1 MQNFAIYIHYPFCK
15 SKCPYCDFNSHLTN
29 KNIDYDRFLKAY
41 GQELEFFANNIEN
54 KVVTSIFFG
63 GGTPSLMPIS
73 LVEGILNKI
82 SQLWKIADNCE
93 ITLEANPTSAER
105 QKFQDLKKIGINRL
119 SLGIQAL
126 NNDDL
131 KFLGREHSSQE
142 ATETIEFTKKIFDNF
157 SFDLIYARSKQTLKQ
172 WEEELNKA
180 LKFQSPH
187 LSLYQLTIEKGTRF
201 YSDFQQKKFDLP
213 NENLSADLY
222 QLTNQIT
229 SENGLEF
236 YEISNYAKKNF
247 QSKHNLSYWQ
257 GDDYIGIGAGA
268 HSRVYFKRPLQI
280 GSSFKNANL
289 RSAIVMYHEP
299 NKWLESLEIK
309 GSAIQNHNYINKKEL
324 SYELLLMGLRVKKG
338 LNKKILSYHLEA
350 DFGEIFDVKKLK
362 KLQDQGLICFD
373 NDYININPQQFLLC
387 NSIITK
393 TIECLY

>member
-142 ATETIEFTKKIFDNF
+142 AIETIEFTKKIFDNF

-280 GSSFKNANL
+280 GNSFKNANL

>member
-142 ATETIEFTKKIFDNF
+142 AIETIEFTKKIFDNF

-338 LNKKILSYHLEA
+338 LNKKTLSYHLEA